1 MSFPEPII
9 LPESISQL
17 RTHRNRELL
26 RAARWGVLIRFSII
40 LFEVIGYVIFRSSA
54 LMMDALSSLVDI
66 AATLLLI
73 FFIRLANKPPD
84 QNHPLG
90 HGRYEPLAGLQLGI
104 SMILIGGGMLIRETI
119 HFFQISESQHPLSPW
134 AWIIPVFA
142 VILLEASYRYVMNT
156 AKNENS
162 PALAADAVHYRVDGI
177 TSLLAAL
184 ALIAAAYFPS
194 LSWAIDKL
202 GAIFIAAFMVIIG
215 LIASRSNIH
224 QLLDRV
230 PDPEFFKKVRA
241 SALKVQGV
249 KDTEKIRIQL
259 YGPDA
264 QVRID
269 VEVDP
274 LLTVEGAHKISQ
286 EVRAEI
292 QRDWPAVRDVTVH
305 IEPYYPNDH
314 VSQI

>member
-1 MSFPEPII
+1 MSFPDPIK
-9 LPESISQL
+9 LPESISQS
-17 RTHRNRELL
+17 RSQRNRELL
-26 RAARWGVLIRFSII
+26 RAAKWGVLIRFSII
-40 LFEVIGYVIFRSSA
+40 VFEIIGFMIFHSAA

-73 FFIRLANKPPD
+73 FFIKLANKPPD

-104 SMILIGGGMLIRETI
+104 SMILIGSGMFIRETI
-119 HFFQISESQHPLSPW
+119 HFFQPSDSPAMNPW
-134 AWIIPVFA
+134 AWTIPFLA
-142 VILLEASYRYVMNT
+142 VILLEFSYRFVMRT
-156 AKNENS
+156 AQKENS

-177 TSLLAAL
+177 TSLMATL
-184 ALIAAAYFPS
+184 ALIAAAYFPH
-194 LSWAIDKL
+194 LSWGIDKL

-215 LIASRSNIH
+215 LLAARNNIH
-224 QLLDRV
+224 QLLDRI
-230 PDPEFFKKVRA
+230 PDPEFFKRVRT

-274 LLTVEGAHKISQ
+274 QLSVETAHKISQ
-286 EVRAEI
+286 EVRVEI
-292 QRDWPAVRDVTVH
+292 QQDWPAVRDVIVH

-314 VSQI
+314 